1 MKQKLKLRV
10 MAEYASSGIWGFSEK
25 QSGAFRHG
33 MIEHSD
39 LKLPKELRE
48 RFEKWISEYTKNNL
62 SNELDTNAFNTE
74 GRELAKLLKEH
85 MGPEQYVEYQGET
98 DDGDLL
104 NAEVIN

>member
-1 MKQKLKLRV
+1 

-39 LKLPKELRE
+39 LKLPEELRE
-48 RFEKWISEYTKNNL
+48 RFNKWIGEYTDNNI
-62 SNELDTNAFNTE
+62 SNEIDTKAFNKE

-85 MGPEQYVEYQGET
+85 MGPEQYVEYQGE
-98 DDGDLL
+98 DEDGGLL
-104 NAEVIN
+104 SAEVID